1 MNKIKSLPSRSVSIG
16 GGFRTI
22 NPWKISVP
30 SAEKKARKRL
40 QLETVS
46 EGTGNTEPWLSTV
59 TALVEEIFELRSEQ

>member
-1 MNKIKSLPSRSVSIG
+1 M
-16 GGFRTI
+16 
-22 NPWKISVP
+22 P
-30 SAEKKARKRL
+30 SAGEKARKRL

>member
-30 SAEKKARKRL
+30 SAGEKL